1 MNNKAKLKQ
10 YTCYVGVLPEGYY
23 FNGKKAVPKE
33 ETKPTENSKYI
44 GKATPVI
51 CMPDGTIQP
60 FNMLND
66 YYLNDKEIDRDVL
79 LENGLQVENGRVT
92 NRKYKQ
98 GGFAMPWKLVICK
111 PKNVS
116 YDVKYLNNL
125 FYVRDDRGKITA
137 YKPSLFKTM
146 FNNKGF
152 EKELEDV
159 GTISVVPEPLFE
171 IRKSSKADFADRV
184 MYKLNNLYEKSFYKV
199 TLEKLPEIERKDE
212 NTVQVNNFEIHKGK
226 TFTLKESDE
235 TVVETDNE
243 KELMAY
249 AVPILG
255 YFANSTLNNFLQQP
269 ITNEEYT
276 CLYDYTTDD
285 YIEINA
291 FLRKKDKANLNSS
304 DYALNLSFS
313 HYLEAVKI
321 HEILQKSKPFK
332 NMYLFRGLS
341 LRDDRYKKI
350 KEGYVL
356 ADDGF
361 KSTSFSSDVSTMFLP
376 TSENHRGILCLIDCK
391 NTTNCL
397 YIHNLADTQEYETL
411 IDINYD
417 LKFVKELGT
426 FDEVPVWLTETVRN
440 PSKIDNYLYQPDA
453 LEKVLNILQSD
464 NKIKKLFYIAL
475 VDDDEDESKILLNQ
489 IFNEENTVRIT
500 VTDKE
505 VTVGDQKIAF
515 DDVYFDFDLLQAVYA
530 QKKESEPDEI
540 DVWQINQ
547 RISQNLV
554 SLLLANNIVIQNQEV
569 NRDKTHLQI
578 YVDDYTSEND
588 LSTLTVEFN
597 YRVDKKDIYLSFEC
611 NLNGDLKKSTET
623 KITHKNIDLMAQAV
637 YNFLMHNYILN
648 CERRLKHIVK
658 LVGGY
663 YMSESKIERYN
674 NGYKAEIGDKLLF
687 ITKSGNSLK
696 ANNLTFNYADNIYD
710 IATAIKEEL
719 NM

>member
-125 FYVRDDRGKITA
+125 FYVRDDRDKITA

-426 FDEVPVWLTETVRN
+426 FDGVPVWLTETVRN

-515 DDVYFDFDLLQAVYA
+515 DDVYFDFDLLQVVYA

>member
-125 FYVRDDRGKITA
+125 FYVRDDRDKITS

-212 NTVQVNNFEIHKGK
+212 NTVQVNNFEIHKSK

-341 LRDDRYKKI
+341 LKDDRYKRI

-356 ADDGF
+356 SDDGF

-426 FDEVPVWLTETVRN
+426 FDGVPVWLTETVRN

-453 LEKVLNILQSD
+453 LEKVLNVLQSD

-515 DDVYFDFDLLQAVYA
+515 DDVYFDFDLLQVVYA